1 MNSTYAMLR
10 AFSIRTRLVMLIS
23 VALLVGIAISAIL
36 LAFFSNLT
44 RESLDSISE
53 TYISGEKNKIKTATD
68 SLATT
73 LAAAIQGIPEAE
85 RIPTLRNL
93 TKDIRFENDNSG
105 YYFIYQNTVAISV
118 PVKTENE
125 GKDLGKTADQNG
137 VLFVAELDKAARSGG
152 NFVIWHFPKKAGDTK
167 AYPKLGYARLIPG
180 TDFWVG
186 TGIYIDNVEAQKTV
200 IQQKLNTTRR
210 NSLLWAGG
218 TGALML
224 LMTLLLARRIASS
237 IDTPLQQT
245 ISAAASIAK
254 GNMQIQ
260 LDTEFSD
267 EAGQLQRTLA
277 TMSDNLKHNMEML
290 LQKSNEA
297 EEQTAKAEQAM
308 QAAEA
313 TSQAESEK
321 NKKLQDVAISL
332 DSMCSTLEDIARD
345 LAVQISA
352 STNGAESQL
361 NSLNDTLQSV
371 KGVTET
377 LESMMHTATKA
388 SDICNDTKEKAIG
401 GASIVENVILAISEI
416 KLQAESLAVNM
427 EELEVRADGIGK
439 IISVIN
445 DIADQTNLLALNAAI
460 EAARAGEAGRGF
472 AVVADEVRKLA
483 EKTVGA
489 TKEVE
494 QAVTSIQSST
504 QTNRENVSCAVSNV
518 LKATELAT
526 HSGDALKEIVVLVE
540 KSASEVRTI
549 AEETTEQARSGKE
562 VYSLISQ
569 AREVSENT
577 AETMHHSSNTVAT
590 LTKQAD
596 TLNQLVRTMR
606 MR

>member
-1 MNSTYAMLR
+1 MGSMYTVLR
-10 AFSIRTRLVMLIS
+10 SSSIRARLIMLIS
-23 VALLVGIAISAIL
+23 VAMLVGVVVAGIL
-36 LAFFSNLT
+36 LALFSNLAK
-44 RESLDSISE
+44 ESLDSIGE
-53 TYISGEKNKIKTATD
+53 TYIAGEKNKIKTATD
-68 SLATT
+68 SLAVT
-73 LAAAIQGIPEAE
+73 LAAALQGVPEAE

-93 TKDIRFENDNSG
+93 TKDIRFESDNSG

-125 GKDLGKTADQNG
+125 GKDLGKAADQNG
-137 VLFVAELDKAARSGG
+137 VFFVAELDKAARSGG
-152 NFVIWHFPKKAGDTK
+152 DFVLWHFPKKAGDTK
-167 AYPKLGYARLIPG
+167 AYPKLGYSRLIPG

-186 TGIYIDNVEAQKTV
+186 TGIYIDNVEAQKAA
-200 IQQKLNTTRR
+200 IQQKLNASRKQ
-210 NSLLWAGG
+210 SLIWAGG
-218 TGALML
+218 AGVVML
-224 LMTLLLARRIASS
+224 LLTLLLARRIANS
-237 IDTPLQQT
+237 INKPLQQT
-245 ISAAASIAK
+245 MLAAASIAK
-254 GNMQIQ
+254 GNMDIQ
-260 LDTEFSD
+260 LDTAFTD

-277 TMSDNLKHNMEML
+277 TMSDNLKNNMEML

-297 EEQTAKAEQAM
+297 EEQSAKAEQAM
-308 QAAEA
+308 QAAKA

-321 NKKLQDVAISL
+321 NKKLQDVAASL
-332 DSMCSTLEDIARD
+332 DSMCATLEEIARD
-345 LAVQISA
+345 LAVQITD

-361 NSLNDTLQSV
+361 HSLNDTLASV
-371 KGVTET
+371 QGVTET

-388 SDICNDTKEKAIG
+388 STICNDTKEKAIG
-401 GASIVENVILAISEI
+401 GASIVENVILAISDI
-416 KLQAESLAVNM
+416 KVQAESLAVNM
-427 EELEVRADGIGK
+427 EELESRADGIGK

-504 QTNRENVSCAVSNV
+504 QTNRENVSWAVNNV

-540 KSASEVRTI
+540 QSALEVRTI
-549 AEETTEQARSGKE
+549 AEETTKQAHSGNA
-562 VYSLISQ
+562 VHSLISQ
-569 AREVSENT
+569 ARDVSDST
-577 AETMHHSSNTVAT
+577 AQTMQHSSNTVAT

-596 TLNQLVRTMR
+596 TLNQLVRSMR
-606 MR
+606 M